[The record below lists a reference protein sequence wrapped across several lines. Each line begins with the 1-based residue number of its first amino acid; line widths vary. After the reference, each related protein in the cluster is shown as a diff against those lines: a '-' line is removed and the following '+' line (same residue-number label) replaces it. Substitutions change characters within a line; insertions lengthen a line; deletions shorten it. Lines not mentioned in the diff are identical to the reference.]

1 KNVAMNYNGGGD
13 PKYAIKL
20 QFVYTLLTKNRVL

>member
-1 KNVAMNYNGGGD
+1 NYNGGGD

>member
-1 KNVAMNYNGGGD
+1 NGGGD

>member
-1 KNVAMNYNGGGD
+1 

>member
-1 KNVAMNYNGGGD
+1 GD

>member
-1 KNVAMNYNGGGD
+1 D